1 LFATISPELN
11 QRVRSPV
18 LPGKWGFLHHEAQV
32 FNCSIETMA
41 YLYIGRLSLLI
52 CSTALAGYLFL
63 SHPGQIPIAE
73 KKPQQALAVIVKEE
87 TGINPLQRLFIEYN
101 PPGCFQCE
109 GWSRV
114 GLGKRSSLIQRF
126 PAF

>member
-1 LFATISPELN
+1 MSGEFGAVVGRRGRAE
-11 QRVRSPV
+11 
-18 LPGKWGFLHHEAQV
+18 
-32 FNCSIETMA
+32 IERLASCM
-41 YLYIGRLSLLI
+41 GRAGWDEVSRAAADDDLTPLSRHRAREPQE
-52 CSTALAGYLFL
+52 SALSGN
-63 SHPGQIPIAE
+63 GQ
-73 KKPQQALAVIVKEE
+73 E